1 LLGLFAAWPLTG
13 LVASLLYGVQP
24 TDPTT
29 VVSVVVVLFLVG
41 SIAMCLP
48 SWRATKVDPVAV
60 LRRG

>member
-1 LLGLFAAWPLTG
+1 MDEE
-13 LVASLLYGVQP
+13 YG
-24 TDPTT
+24 T
-29 VVSVVVVLFLVG
+29 VVSVVVVLFVVG